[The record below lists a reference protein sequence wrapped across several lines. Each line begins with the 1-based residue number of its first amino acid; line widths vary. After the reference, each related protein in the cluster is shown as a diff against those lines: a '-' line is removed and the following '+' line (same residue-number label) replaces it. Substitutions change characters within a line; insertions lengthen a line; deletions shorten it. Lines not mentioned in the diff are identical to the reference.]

1 MAQKKEISEFK
12 RRMANQPVIQRAVVQ
27 PLPAH
32 EMTPLYTGSDANPNN
47 HGPLVISSSKK
58 RKAEVYSQPKDTGT
72 GRHTNSLLFAA
83 IKYLRDAEEPQTAE
97 DIRRKGNVD
106 LEANPELY
114 QALKDSSK
122 IDYDMVSHTFQ
133 YRPTYNIK
141 SKEDLLAL
149 LEKNKNVGGM
159 EYKEL
164 KDSYSKLPEAVR
176 QLAEEGKILVIKTKD
191 GQPRVLYWNDVRYNT
206 AMDREFRDIWHRM
219 RVPDETDLPKELV
232 KAGLAHM
239 QVHDKKGPGEVKKQ
253 KTARKNRRMKI
264 TNTHMK
270 DLDLTKD
277 FVATK

>member
-12 RRMANQPVIQRAVVQ
+12 KRLANQPIIQRAVVQ
-27 PLPAH
+27 PMAYDT
-32 EMTPLYTGSDANPNN
+32 TPLYTGSDANPNN

-58 RKAEVYSQPKDTGT
+58 RKAEDTGT

-106 LEANPELY
+106 LEAHPELY
-114 QALKDSSK
+114 QVLKDSPK
-122 IDYDMVSHTFQ
+122 VDYDMVNHTFQ
-133 YRPTYNIK
+133 YKPTYNVK

-206 AMDREFRDIWHRM
+206 AMDKEFRDIWHRM

-239 QVHDKKGPGEVKKQ
+239 QVQDKKGPGEVKKQ